1 MYATKIRNL
10 ERATKVPYFAR
21 VDFKTNETDE
31 KIYIGK
37 TNIFD
42 EDSNVEVADWR
53 APISSLYY
61 DSRIGEAKY
70 NCPEGTIEGELKLKR
85 IYSIEEG
92 RLLDF
97 SDIDITTNDELL
109 QDCLN
114 ENSDARLK
122 NIISTIQSEQNQVI
136 RANMFKPFIIQGVAG
151 SGKTTVALHR
161 IAYLVYTYE
170 KEFNPE
176 DFLIIAPNK
185 FFLDYISNVL
195 PDLGVDYVRQE
206 TFEDLAQSIIK
217 EKIKLEDGNIKLA
230 KIVNNNQNSDEIKKC
245 IEASKFK
252 SSISFKEMIDEY
264 LMGLNKNIIDKQD
277 FKIADIQVIKY
288 EEIQNMLMDNYE
300 RIPLQDR
307 IDRLSKFMQ
316 NRLSNESY
324 NIVDEI
330 TKRRKIK
337 LDNINQNMPAKEIQI
352 KRRKIFEETENEI
365 NSLLKD
371 GGKKLVNGYIK
382 KIKRYKVIQVYK
394 DIMSNKTLLEKYAT
408 KDIADYIEKNFYIKN
423 KFEHEDLAALMYIRY
438 RLLGIEEKFN
448 LKHIVIDEA
457 QDLSEFQFSVIYE
470 ILKKNK
476 SMTILGD
483 IAQGIYSYRGTNN
496 WERINN
502 VIFDGEADIK
512 YLERSYR
519 TTKEI
524 MDEANKVLENVKEK
538 LNIKLAIPVARH
550 GENVSFLKAKNF
562 DEKIDLIYE
571 KILNSKRKNYKNIAV
586 IAKDDRSC
594 KEIYEKLKDRIE
606 NLQLITKSQDK
617 YEGGVIVIPS
627 YYSKGLEFDCVVVT
641 DFNKYGDSLLDKKLL
656 YVALTRAMH
665 ELDIVI

>member
-1 MYATKIRNL
+1 
-10 ERATKVPYFAR
+10 
-21 VDFKTNETDE
+21 
-31 KIYIGK
+31 
-37 TNIFD
+37 
-42 EDSNVEVADWR
+42 
-53 APISSLYY
+53 
-61 DSRIGEAKY
+61 
-70 NCPEGTIEGELKLKR
+70 
-85 IYSIEEG
+85 
-92 RLLDF
+92 
-97 SDIDITTNDELL
+97 
-109 QDCLN
+109 
-114 ENSDARLK
+114 
-122 NIISTIQSEQNQVI
+122 
-136 RANMFKPFIIQGVAG
+136 
-151 SGKTTVALHR
+151 
-161 IAYLVYTYE
+161 
-170 KEFNPE
+170 
-176 DFLIIAPNK
+176 
-185 FFLDYISNVL
+185 
-195 PDLGVDYVRQE
+195 
-206 TFEDLAQSIIK
+206 
-217 EKIKLEDGNIKLA
+217 
-230 KIVNNNQNSDEIKKC
+230 
-245 IEASKFK
+245 
-252 SSISFKEMIDEY
+252 
-264 LMGLNKNIIDKQD
+264 
-277 FKIADIQVIKY
+277 
-288 EEIQNMLMDNYE
+288 
-300 RIPLQDR
+300 
-307 IDRLSKFMQ
+307 
-316 NRLSNESY
+316 
-324 NIVDEI
+324 
-330 TKRRKIK
+330 
-337 LDNINQNMPAKEIQI
+337 
-352 KRRKIFEETENEI
+352 
-365 NSLLKD
+365 
-371 GGKKLVNGYIK
+371 
-382 KIKRYKVIQVYK
+382 
-394 DIMSNKTLLEKYAT
+394 
-408 KDIADYIEKNFYIKN
+408 
-423 KFEHEDLAALMYIRY
+423 MYIRY

-606 NLQLITKSQDK
+606 NLQLITESQDK

>member
-1 MYATKIRNL
+1 MTGK
-10 ERATKVPYFAR
+10 
-21 VDFKTNETDE
+21 TDE

-61 DSRIGEAKY
+61 DSRIGKAKY

-85 IYSIEEG
+85 IYNIEEG
-92 RLLDF
+92 ELLSF
-97 SDIDITTNDELL
+97 NDIDITTNDELL

-136 RANMFKPFIIQGVAG
+136 RANMFKPLIIQGVAG

-170 KEFNPE
+170 KEFKPE

-217 EKIKLEDGNIKLA
+217 EKFNLEDSNIKLSR
-230 KIVNNNQNSDEIKKC
+230 IVNSKEDSQEIRKC
-245 IEASKFK
+245 IDASKFK
-252 SSISFKEMIDEY
+252 SSIDFKNLIEEY
-264 LMGLNKNIIDKQD
+264 LNNLNENILEKSD
-277 FKIADIQVIKY
+277 FKIADILAIKY
-288 EEIQNMLMDNYE
+288 DDIQNMFMDNYE
-300 RIPLQDR
+300 RIPLLDR
-307 IDRLSKFMQ
+307 IERLKIFMQ
-316 NRLSNESY
+316 NKLSSISS

-337 LDNINQNMPAKEIQI
+337 LDKINQEQPNEEKQRQ
-352 KRRKIFEETENEI
+352 RRKIFEETDAEI
-365 NSLLKD
+365 TSLLKD
-371 GGKKLVNGYIK
+371 GGKKLVNDYIK
-382 KIKRYKVIQVYK
+382 KIKKYKVIQIYK
-394 DIMSNKTLLEKYAT
+394 DIIYKKGLLEKYINIETAE
-408 KDIADYIEKNFYIKN
+408 YIRDNFYIKN
-423 KFEHEDLAALMYIRY
+423 KFEHEDLAALMYIKY
-438 RLLGIEEKFN
+438 RLTGIEEQFS

-457 QDLSEFQFSVIYE
+457 QDLSEFQFYVLYQ

-483 IAQGIYSYRGTNN
+483 IAQGIYSYKGTNN

-502 VIFDGEADIK
+502 IVFDGEADIK

-524 MDEANKVLENVKEK
+524 MDEANNVLEKVKEK

-550 GENVSFLKAKNF
+550 GNNVTYNKIKEFK
-562 DEKIDLIYE
+562 EIIDLIYK
-571 KILNSKRKNYKNIAV
+571 KILDSKSKEYKNIAV
-586 IAKDDRSC
+586 IGKDEESC
-594 KEIYEKLKDRIE
+594 IKIYNELKSKME
-606 NLQLITKSQDK
+606 NIQLIVESQEK
-617 YEGGVIVIPS
+617 YDGGIIVIPS
-627 YYSKGLEFDCVVVT
+627 YYSKGLEFDSVIVT
-641 DFNKYGDSLLDKKLL
+641 DFDEYGDSLLDRKLL

-665 ELDIVI
+665 ELNIIK

>member
-21 VDFKTNETDE
+21 IDFKTSETDE

-61 DSRIGEAKY
+61 DSRIGKAKY
-70 NCPEGTIEGELKLKR
+70 NCPEGIIEGELKLKR
-85 IYSIEEG
+85 IYNIEEG
-92 RLLDF
+92 ELLSF
-97 SDIDITTNDELL
+97 NDIDITTNDELL

-136 RANMFKPFIIQGVAG
+136 RANMFKPLIIQGVAG

-170 KEFNPE
+170 KEFKPE

-217 EKIKLEDGNIKLA
+217 EKFNLEDSNIKLA
-230 KIVNNNQNSDEIKKC
+230 KIVNSNQEMNEINRC

-252 SSISFKEMIDEY
+252 SSIKFKEMIDEY
-264 LMGLNKNIIDKQD
+264 LINLNENLLAKED
-277 FKIADIQVIKY
+277 FKIAEIQAIKY
-288 EEIQNMLMDNYE
+288 EEMQSMFMDNYE
-300 RIPLQDR
+300 RIPLLDR
-307 IDRLSKFMQ
+307 IERLKIFMQ
-316 NRLSNESY
+316 NKLSNISS

-330 TKRRKIK
+330 TKRRKNK
-337 LDNINQNMPAKEIQI
+337 LDNIDESLSNEEKQI
-352 KRRKIFEETENEI
+352 KRRKIFEETEFEI

-371 GGKKLVNGYIK
+371 NGKKLVNEYIK
-382 KIKRYKVIQVYK
+382 RIKKYKIIQVYK
-394 DIMSNKTLLEKYAT
+394 EVVNQKGLMEKYAGNEL
-408 KDIADYIEKNFYIKN
+408 AEYIRNNFYMKN

-438 RLLGIEEKFN
+438 RLMGIEEQFN

-457 QDLSEFQFSVIYE
+457 QDLSEFQFYVLYQ

-483 IAQGIYSYRGTNN
+483 IAQGIYSYKGTNN
-496 WERINN
+496 WERINSI
-502 VIFDGEADIK
+502 VFDGEADIK

-524 MDEANKVLENVKEK
+524 MDEANKVLEKVKEK

-550 GENVSFLKAKNF
+550 GNEVTYNKIKDFE
-562 DEKIDLIYE
+562 EKIDFIYK
-571 KILNSKRKNYKNIAV
+571 KILESKSKEYKNIAV
-586 IAKDDRSC
+586 ISKDEESC
-594 KEIYEKLKDRIE
+594 EKIYNELKSKIE
-606 NLQLITKSQDK
+606 NVQLISESQEK
-617 YEGGVIVIPS
+617 YDGGIIIIPS
-627 YYSKGLEFDCVVVT
+627 YYSKGLEFDSVIVT
-641 DFNKYGDSLLDKKLL
+641 DFDKYGDSLLDRKLL

-665 ELDIVI
+665 ELNIIE